1 MKVIIIGGVAAGMSA
16 ASKIKRIS
24 GGTEVVVYEKGA
36 FLSYGACGLPYYV
49 SGLNDD
55 YKKMIARTEEQ
66 FVSAGIEV
74 HMNCEIIKVIPETK
88 NLFIKDLK
96 TGKMFTDHYDKLMIA
111 AGAEAIVPNMPG
123 TDLKG
128 VHILK
133 SLEDGFRMKETVKA
147 GNIKNVVVIGGGYIG
162 IEVAETLNAA
172 GKNVTVIEF
181 ADRILRPFDDEIEK
195 IIREHLI
202 SQNIHLHLSEKMEEI
217 FGNDRHEVTGVRTN
231 KSFYEADMV
240 VLALGIRPCTRFL
253 QGTGISMLKNGALIV
268 DREMRTSIPD
278 IYSAGDCATVYHL
291 VEEDNTYIA
300 LGTTANK
307 CGRIAGENML
317 GKHIKFAG
325 TLGSAAIKAGEL
337 EAARTG
343 LSESTV
349 KELSIDYTTAFVQ
362 TLDHAPYYPEPT
374 PLWIKIIC
382 EKRTRKILGAQA
394 VGYKGAVLR
403 IDAFAAAITSGMTA
417 PELGMTDFCYAP
429 PFAGVWDAV
438 NVAANAVK

>member
-1 MKVIIIGGVAAGMSA
+1 MKIIIIGGVAAGMSA

-24 GGTEVVVYEKGA
+24 KETEVVVYEKGS

-66 FVSAGIEV
+66 FVNAGIEI
-74 HMNCEIIKVIPETK
+74 HMNCEVVKVIPEAK
-88 NLFIKDLK
+88 NVFVRDLN

-111 AGAEAIVPNMPG
+111 TGAEAIVPNMPG
-123 TDLKG
+123 TNFKG

-133 SLEDGFRMKETVKA
+133 SLEDGFRMKETVNSKHVR
-147 GNIKNVVVIGGGYIG
+147 NVVVIGGGYIG
-162 IEVAETLNAA
+162 IEVAETLNEM
-172 GKNVTVIEF
+172 GKDVTVIEF
-181 ADRILRPFDDEIEK
+181 ADRILKPFDDEIEK
-195 IIREHLI
+195 IIREHLL
-202 SQNIHLHLSEKMEEI
+202 SKNIHLNLSEKMEELL
-217 FGNDRHEVTGVRTN
+217 GNDQGEVTGVRTDR
-231 KSFYEADMV
+231 SYYEADMV
-240 VLALGIRPCTRFL
+240 VLALGIRPCTKFM
-253 QGTGISMLKNGALIV
+253 QGTGAAMLKNGALII
-268 DREMRTSIPD
+268 DREMRTNIPD

-317 GKHIKFAG
+317 GNHIKFAG

-349 KELSIDYTTAFVQ
+349 KELNIDYTTAFVQ
-362 TLDHAPYYPEPT
+362 TLDHAPYYPAPT
-374 PLWIKIIC
+374 PIWIKIIC

-403 IDAFAAAITSGMTA
+403 IDAFAAAITGKMTA
-417 PELGMTDFCYAP
+417 SELGMTDFCYAP
-429 PFAGVWDAV
+429 PFAGVWDAI
-438 NVAANAVK
+438 NVASNAVK

>member
-24 GGTEVVVYEKGA
+24 KETEVTVYEKGS
-36 FLSYGACGLPYYV
+36 FLSYGACGLPYFV

-66 FVSAGIEV
+66 FASVGIDI

-88 NLFIKDLK
+88 SLFIKDLK
-96 TGKMFTDHYDKLMIA
+96 TGKMFTDTYDKLMVA
-111 AGAEAIVPNMPG
+111 SGAEAIKPNVP
-123 TDLKG
+123 G
-128 VHILK
+128 VGLNRVHTLK
-133 SLEDGFRMKETVKA
+133 SLEDGFQMKETAKCENVKD
-147 GNIKNVVVIGGGYIG
+147 VVVIGGGYIG
-162 IEVAETLNAA
+162 IEVAEALDAT
-172 GKNVTVIEF
+172 GKQVTVIEF
-181 ADRILRPFDDEIEK
+181 ADRILRPFDGEIEG
-195 IIREHLI
+195 IIREHLL
-202 SQNIHLHLSEKMEEI
+202 SKNINLHLSEKMEELQ
-217 FGNDRHEVTGVRTN
+217 GDENQTVVGVRTD
-231 KSFYEADMV
+231 KAFYKADMV
-240 VLALGIRPCTRFL
+240 VLALGIRPCTKFIK
-253 QGTGISMLKNGALIV
+253 GTGISMLKNGALIV

-278 IYSAGDCATVYHL
+278 IYAAGDCATVYHL
-291 VEEDNTYIA
+291 AEEDHTYIA

-307 CGRIAGENML
+307 CGRLAGENIL

-325 TLGSAAIKAGEL
+325 TLGSAAIKAGDL

-343 LSESTV
+343 LSEDTA
-349 KELSIDYTTAFVQ
+349 KKLNLDYTTSFVQ
-362 TLDHAPYYPEPT
+362 VLDHAPYYPDAT
-374 PLWIKIIC
+374 PLWIKVIC

-429 PFAGVWDAV
+429 PFAGVWDAI
-438 NVAANAVK
+438 NVASNTVK

>member
-24 GGTEVVVYEKGA
+24 KETEVVVYEKGS

-66 FVSAGIEV
+66 FLSAGIEV
-74 HMNCEIIKVIPETK
+74 HMNCEVVKVIPETK
-88 NLFIKDLK
+88 NLFVRELK
-96 TGKMFTDHYDKLMIA
+96 TGKMFTDHYDKLLIA
-111 AGAEAIVPNMPG
+111 SGAEAIVPNMKG
-123 TDLKG
+123 TDFKG
-128 VHILK
+128 VHVLK
-133 SLEDGFRMKETVKA
+133 SLEDGFRMKETVQSEH
-147 GNIKNVVVIGGGYIG
+147 IRNVVVIGGGYIG
-162 IEVAETLNAA
+162 IEVAETLNAM
-172 GKNVTVIEF
+172 GKDVTVIEF
-181 ADRILRPFDDEIEK
+181 ADRILKPFDDEIEK
-195 IIREHLI
+195 IIREHLL
-202 SQNIHLHLSEKMEEI
+202 SKNIHLYLSEKMEELL
-217 FGNDRHEVTGVRTN
+217 GDDQGEVTGVRTN
-231 KSFYEADMV
+231 RSYYEADMV
-240 VLALGIRPCTRFL
+240 VLALGIRPCTKFM
-253 QGTGISMLKNGALIV
+253 QGTGAAMLKNGALIT

-343 LSESTV
+343 LSESTA
-349 KELSIDYTTAFVQ
+349 KELNIDYTTAFVQ
-362 TLDHAPYYPEPT
+362 TLDHAPYYPDPS
-374 PLWIKIIC
+374 PIWIKIIC

-403 IDAFAAAITSGMTA
+403 IDAFAAAITAEMTA

-429 PFAGVWDAV
+429 PFAGVWDAI
-438 NVAANAVK
+438 NVASNAVK